1 MEDIRICYIGDS
13 FVKGTGDSKKL
24 GWVGRLSLI
33 SQNSK
38 REITHYNLG
47 VRGDTSTNILTRWER
62 EAHARLPNFSI
73 NCVVFSFGVN
83 DTIVENGRVRVSLVD
98 SMKNTREILGIAKV
112 KYNVLMIGP
121 PPIYNEYQNSRIKA
135 YDEAYATVCQMLGI
149 NYLSI
154 FDTLIKDET
163 WMEELK
169 LNDHAHPKDNGYEL
183 LSNYIYSWDGWWF
196 V

>member
-13 FVKGTGDSKKL
+13 FVKGTGDPKKL
-24 GWVGRLSLI
+24 GWTGRLSLT
-33 SQNSK
+33 SQNSQ

-47 VRGDTSTNILTRWER
+47 VRRDTSADILARWEL
-62 EAHARLPNFSI
+62 EAHVRLPSFSI

-83 DTIVENGRVRVSLVD
+83 DTVVENGRVRVSLID

-121 PPIYNEYQNSRIKA
+121 PPIDDEYQNIRIKA
-135 YDEAYATVCQMLGI
+135 YDEAYSTVCQMLGV

-154 FDTLIKDET
+154 FDKLIEDEI
-163 WMEELK
+163 WIKEIK
-169 LNDHAHPKDNGYEL
+169 SNDHIHPKENSYEL
-183 LSNYIYSWDGWWF
+183 LSEYIYNWKGWWF
-196 V
+196 A